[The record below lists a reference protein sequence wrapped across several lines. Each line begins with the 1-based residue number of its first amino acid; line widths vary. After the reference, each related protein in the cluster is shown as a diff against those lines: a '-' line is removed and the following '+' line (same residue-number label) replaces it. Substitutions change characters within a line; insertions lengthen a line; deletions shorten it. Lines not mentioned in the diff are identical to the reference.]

1 MKGTIHKRLIRHKEG
16 QSKGFIRNLAL
27 VALLLPAL
35 LCGCGS
41 GLEGTIVAVEI
52 PAGQSEPE
60 MGARLIAWDPESP
73 DKDPHLLTEDFAAAA
88 SPAPSHD
95 GRYLYF
101 QGKIKSGDP
110 WQIWVMDLKK
120 RSVSQVIHVP
130 QNCTDPVSLP
140 DETVI
145 FSRESEVAGIPVK
158 DLWRCGRDG
167 CCLTRITYTPAR
179 NDESHILPEGRIL
192 FVSSQQYPDSSDP
205 VLMVMRPDGT
215 KSELYSEGWGD
226 WKPVSGGNASD
237 DGYVYFIST
246 GGRLSRV
253 LHRRPLHTYENLS
266 EGFQGIF
273 DAVMP
278 RPDGRCLVAYKP
290 VHEEFFGI
298 YLLDPES
305 SEAPELLFRGEGNL
319 TDPVKIRAME
329 VRPRKLPSAV
339 NPENPTGL
347 LMSQNVNH
355 SMIPVDAGVSGETK
369 AEVIL
374 VSYLKGGET
383 RINVEEDGSFYLK
396 LDADKAFRIK
406 TLNSQGELLRGP
418 SDWLYLRP
426 NERRACTGCHADPE
440 LAPENIQP
448 MAVQKDPVEFYS
460 TRKESGKEEEEIR

>member
-1 MKGTIHKRLIRHKEG
+1 MKGTIHRRLIRQKEE
-16 QSKGFIRNLAL
+16 QIKGFIRNLTL
-27 VALLLPAL
+27 FTTLLLALLY
-35 LCGCGS
+35 GCGS
-41 GLEGTIVAVEI
+41 ALEGTIVAVEL
-52 PAGQSEPE
+52 PGGPSKPE
-60 MGARLIAWDPESP
+60 MGSRLIAWNPESP
-73 DKDPHLLTEDFAAAA
+73 GKDPLLLTEDFAAAA
-88 SPAPSHD
+88 SPSLSHD

-101 QGKIKSGDP
+101 QGKIESGDP

-120 RSVSQVIHVP
+120 HSVSQVIHVP

-145 FSRESEVAGIPVK
+145 FSRESEVAGIQVE

-167 CCLTRITYTPAR
+167 CCLTRITYTPAI
-179 NDESHILPEGRIL
+179 NDKSRILPEGRVL
-192 FVSSQQYPDSSDP
+192 FVSNRQYPDSSDP

-215 KSELYSEGWGD
+215 KSEIYSKGCCG
-226 WKPVSGGNASD
+226 WKPVSGGNASG

-266 EGFQGIF
+266 EGAQGIF

-278 RPDGRCLVAYKP
+278 LPDGRCLVAYKP
-290 VHEEFFGI
+290 AREELFGI
-298 YLLDPES
+298 YVIDPEVP
-305 SEAPELLFRGEGNL
+305 EAPELLFRGEGNL
-319 TDPVKIRAME
+319 TDPVKIMAME

-355 SMIPVDAGVSGETK
+355 SMIPVAAGVSGDTM
-369 AEVIL
+369 AQAIL
-374 VSYLKGGET
+374 VSYLEGGET
-383 RINVEEDGSFYLK
+383 RIKVEDDGSFYLK
-396 LDADKAFRIK
+396 LDADKPFRIR

-448 MAVQKDPVEFYS
+448 MAVKKDPVEFYS
-460 TRKESGKEEEEIR
+460 MMKESGKEEKAR